1 MERLYHNQLIQRSA
15 FHLSSKK
22 GHLPPISAEGENE
35 IAFYFAGIESNL
47 PDDSS

>member
-1 MERLYHNQLIQRSA
+1 MPMSA
-15 FHLSSKK
+15 LTPETECPTSRRFRRKV
-22 GHLPPISAEGENE
+22 GNE